1 MTFPNLDRISGIHNY
16 CDSWCERCAFTTRC
30 AVYAVEVATQMFD
43 GDHEA
48 AAALVL
54 SPRPPMTAEEERR
67 REELFEA
74 MNNSEPTDA
83 EVAEYR
89 RQEEARTERIEE
101 SPAITA
107 SVQAALLMDA
117 WLDAHEEA
125 GVQRDPHTTQALDV
139 VRWDR
144 HLIPV
149 KLRRALRGLDEYTRD
164 EDFEDDPVQND
175 WNGTAK
181 VTLISIRRSIEAWN
195 TLAEALSD
203 PEAKAIAE
211 ELRELHRQVLRTFP
225 DADRFIRPGFD
236 QAAAQG

>member
-1 MTFPNLDRISGIHNY
+1 
-16 CDSWCERCAFTTRC
+16 
-30 AVYAVEVATQMFD
+30 
-43 GDHEA
+43 
-48 AAALVL
+48 
-54 SPRPPMTAEEERR
+54 MTAEEERR

-117 WLDAHEEA
+117 WLDAHEKA
-125 GVQRDPHTTQALDV
+125 GVQGDPRTTQALDV

-149 KLRRALRGLDEYTRD
+149 KLRR
-164 EDFEDDPVQND
+164 P
-175 WNGTAK
+175 
-181 VTLISIRRSIEAWN
+181 
-195 TLAEALSD
+195 
-203 PEAKAIAE
+203 
-211 ELRELHRQVLRTFP
+211 
-225 DADRFIRPGFD
+225 
-236 QAAAQG
+236 